1 MVDKRN
7 VLIVE
12 DNELNREILCEIM
25 SEKYNAVEAENGKV
39 GLEILRD
46 PQKKIS
52 LVILD
57 INMPVMNGYEFLQ
70 VVSRDKKLSTIPII
84 VATASDSIS
93 DEIKCLDMGATDFIT
108 KPYNPD
114 ICLKRVNSLI
124 RLSEASAMLNLV
136 RHDSLTGMYSKEFF
150 FDRAAKLLDAYPDES
165 FDLICCDVESF
176 KMVNERYGVRRGD
189 EVLKLL
195 AEALNTASGERD
207 ICGRLVADVFVV
219 ITPHVD
225 RSIHLEK
232 NEICCRKIAEK
243 FSSIVLKSGVYE
255 NVDRDVSVATMC
267 DRARLAA
274 DSIKGHYG
282 EMMAFYDEK
291 LRKQLIMEQ
300 EIVDAMETA
309 LTEEQFKVYYQP
321 KHNLM
326 ENKIGGAEA
335 LVRWIHPKYGFM
347 NPAQFIPIF
356 EQNGFITK
364 LDFYVW
370 KKVCRDLRE
379 WKERGLPMVPVSVNA
394 SRTDFDVLDLDQR
407 IKELADEYEIEP
419 KYLHVEVTESAYSD
433 NPKRL
438 KDVVEG
444 LISEGFLVELDDFGA
459 GYTSLNILDDLP
471 INILKLDMSL
481 VRKMTGENKGRSALT
496 FALHLAEMMKLES
509 VAEGVETKEQADKLR
524 DMGCTYAQG
533 YFYSKPIPKEEFENY
548 LLKG

>member
-1 MVDKRN
+1 
-7 VLIVE
+7 
-12 DNELNREILCEIM
+12 
-25 SEKYNAVEAENGKV
+25 
-39 GLEILRD
+39 
-46 PQKKIS
+46 
-52 LVILD
+52 
-57 INMPVMNGYEFLQ
+57 
-70 VVSRDKKLSTIPII
+70 
-84 VATASDSIS
+84 
-93 DEIKCLDMGATDFIT
+93 
-108 KPYNPD
+108 
-114 ICLKRVNSLI
+114 
-124 RLSEASAMLNLV
+124 
-136 RHDSLTGMYSKEFF
+136 
-150 FDRAAKLLDAYPDES
+150 
-165 FDLICCDVESF
+165 
-176 KMVNERYGVRRGD
+176 
-189 EVLKLL
+189 
-195 AEALNTASGERD
+195 
-207 ICGRLVADVFVV
+207 
-219 ITPHVD
+219 
-225 RSIHLEK
+225 
-232 NEICCRKIAEK
+232 
-243 FSSIVLKSGVYE
+243 
-255 NVDRDVSVATMC
+255 MC

-309 LTEEQFKVYYQP
+309 LTQEQFKVYYQP
-321 KHNLM
+321 KHNLK

-370 KKVCRDLRE
+370 KKVCRDLKE
-379 WKERGLPMVPVSVNA
+379 WKDRGLPIVPVSVNA

-419 KYLHVEVTESAYSD
+419 KYIHIEVTESAYSD
-433 NPKRL
+433 SPKRL

-471 INILKLDMSL
+471 ISILKLDMSL
-481 VRKMTGENKGRSALT
+481 VRKMTSENKERSALT
-496 FALHLAEMMKLES
+496 FALNLAEMMNLES

-533 YFYSKPIPKEEFENY
+533 YFYSKPIPKEEFEDY
-548 LLKG
+548 LLKE

>member
-39 GLEILRD
+39 GLDILRD

-108 KPYNPD
+108 KPYNPE

-150 FDRAAKLLDAYPDES
+150 FERAARLLDSYPDES
-165 FDLICCDVESF
+165 FDLVCCDVESF
-176 KMVNERYGVRRGD
+176 KMVNERYGVKRGD

-195 AEALNTASGERD
+195 AEALNLASSERD

-225 RSIHLEK
+225 RKIHLEK
-232 NEICCRKIAEK
+232 NEICCRKITEK

-267 DRARLAA
+267 DRAMLAA

-309 LTEEQFKVYYQP
+309 LAQEQFKVYYQP
-321 KHNLM
+321 KHNLK

-356 EQNGFITK
+356 ERNGFITK

-370 KKVCRDLRE
+370 QKVCCDLRE
-379 WKERGLPMVPVSVNA
+379 WKERGLPIVPISINA
-394 SRTDFDVLDLDQR
+394 SRTDFDVLDLDRR
-407 IKELADEYEIEP
+407 IKELADKYEIEP
-419 KYLHVEVTESAYSD
+419 KYIHVEVTESAYSD

-471 INILKLDMSL
+471 ISILKLDMSL

-496 FALHLAEMMKLES
+496 FALNLAEMMNLES

-548 LLKG
+548 LLQG